1 MRPIPPEIL
10 GSRSLP
16 RVRIDRLTPESP
28 TKAPRPRTQG
38 PDAARRWRPTARRRW
53 CGLALGTGQSGVRRW
68 SRCGRR
74 CGTRAQDNYIQGDAV
89 GSLEPSGGEDLCT
102 PAGAAPAGRAPS
114 SHEAPVHQALFGD
127 WRLPRPRSGRR
138 YDASCNPL
146 AWLSAD
152 RLGSSWI
159 RLSTRWIRNNLN
171 ASRPRGSRSVL
182 Y

>member
-74 CGTRAQDNYIQGDAV
+74 CGTRAKEINKGVQGVNLNLLAERTSV
-89 GSLEPSGGEDLCT
+89 PPC
-102 PAGAAPAGRAPS
+102 AGAAPAGRAPS
-114 SHEAPVHQALFGD
+114 SQEAPVHQALLGARVTGD
-127 WRLPRPRSGRR
+127 SPTLAAADGVARPVTLSRGCRQIDWDR
-138 YDASCNPL
+138 AGLDL
-146 AWLSAD
+146 APVGLET
-152 RLGSSWI
+152 I
-159 RLSTRWIRNNLN
+159 
-171 ASRPRGSRSVL
+171 
-182 Y
+182 